1 MRKQLSIFFL
11 NQVYEY
17 KNSSKARKIKNTT
30 ENYNTIQEQN
40 IESEDQ
46 WL

>member
-11 NQVYEY
+11 NQVWIQKQLQGKENKKHYW
-17 KNSSKARKIKNTT
+17 
-30 ENYNTIQEQN
+30 NYNTIQEQN